1 MSILRNGLLP
11 SISGKTDK
19 FKELLDLHYIDHV
32 PFVEIS
38 KKIGVPSATLHRW
51 IRTFEDETPELSSL
65 MRKNAKEI
73 TPSDYKSLQAEI
85 SKLKKE
91 LADERPHWSID
102 GMTPAQ
108 ASKCS
113 GEISKM
119 WTSYRD
125 IAIKANEEK
134 VSGGALCVQ
143 PAACT
148 HMSCQPRQ

>member
-1 MSILRNGLLP
+1 MSILRNGLLS

-19 FKELLDLHYIDHV
+19 FRELLDLHYIDHV

-91 LADERPHWSID
+91 LADERLRADFYEEMVKFGKAVYGID
-102 GMTPAQ
+102 FKKTGT
-108 ASKCS
+108 K
-113 GEISKM
+113 
-119 WTSYRD
+119 
-125 IAIKANEEK
+125 
-134 VSGGALCVQ
+134 
-143 PAACT
+143 
-148 HMSCQPRQ
+148 